1 MKENFVRSYSQ
12 STNAAR
18 YSPIGPLLKVLW
30 IPVLGL
36 LTTQCNL
43 FRPDSGIGENGKM
56 IRFDSYDIARAVAA
70 TDDGGAIIAGRSGH
84 NSYHDSASYD
94 KLGNILLL
102 KIDAKGR
109 ELWYKTYT
117 FGYEEEATDVKV
129 TNGGGYIVV
138 GNLSIP
144 DAHHAGDIVLVNTDA
159 QGNKKWSQRFSRGY
173 HDVAHAVIQTK
184 NGDYIVAGTTYDEKK
199 SQNRILILDYSSGG
213 SLNWSSIINDI
224 QGEDTLNQYASD
236 IIEAQ
241 DGFIITG
248 DTQKSKGSDG
258 SDVLLMKI
266 SKSGQYEWSQNYGG
280 TQKDGG
286 VSVVGSNDGYVI
298 GANMTDDQL
307 LDPDYGYISSGS
319 IIKTDFDGNLL
330 WSKNVGGDNLYQLT
344 KSSDNG
350 FLIAGYSYN
359 DSYYDDTY
367 GDAYYVKTDA
377 DGNMLTHKRYNYN
390 RYDYGL
396 ALTELKNGKVI
407 MVGETW
413 YNDQP
418 GTVFAIYLVLI

>member
-1 MKENFVRSYSQ
+1 MKRNFTRDYSQ
-12 STNAAR
+12 SADAPI
-18 YSPIGPLLKVLW
+18 SPFSHVFWFLI
-30 IPVLGL
+30 LGL

-43 FRPDSGIGENGKM
+43 FRPDSGIGENGKV
-56 IRFDSYDIARAVAA
+56 IRFDNYDIASAVAA
-70 TDDGGAIIAGRSGH
+70 TDDGGAIIVGRSGH
-84 NSYHDSASYD
+84 NSYRDSTSYD
-94 KLGNILLL
+94 KTGNILLL
-102 KIDAKGR
+102 KTDAKGR
-109 ELWYKTYT
+109 QLWHKTYT

-129 TNGGGYIVV
+129 TNEGGYIVA

-144 DAHHAGDIVLVNTDA
+144 DAHHPGDIVLVKTDA
-159 QGNKKWSQRFSRGY
+159 QGNKKWSQKFSRGFY
-173 HDVAHAVIQTK
+173 DVAHAVVQSK
-184 NGDYIVAGTTYDEKK
+184 NGDYIVAGTTYDEKT
-199 SQNRILILDYSSGG
+199 SQNRILILDYSPSG
-213 SLNWSSIINDI
+213 SLNWSSIINDM
-224 QGEDTLNQYASD
+224 QSGDTLNQYASD
-236 IIEAQ
+236 IIEEQ

-248 DTQKSKGSDG
+248 GTQKSKGSDD

-266 SKSGQYEWSQNYGG
+266 SKSGQYEWSQAYGG

-286 VSVVGSNDGYVI
+286 VSVVKSNDGYVI

-307 LDPDYGYISSGS
+307 PDPDHGYISSGS
-319 IIKTDFDGNLL
+319 IIKTDFDGNLI

-377 DGNMLTHKRYNYN
+377 DGNMLTHKKYNYN
-390 RYDYGL
+390 TYDYGL
-396 ALTELKNGKVI
+396 ALTELKNGKVL

-413 YNDQP
+413 YNDHP